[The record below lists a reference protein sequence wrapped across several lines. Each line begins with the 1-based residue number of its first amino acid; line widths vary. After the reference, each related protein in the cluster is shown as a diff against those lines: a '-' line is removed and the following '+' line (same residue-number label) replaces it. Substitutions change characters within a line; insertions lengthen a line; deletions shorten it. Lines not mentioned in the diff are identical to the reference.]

1 MTVCKPLDSNKIYQ
15 FFGNVNL
22 STILENISKYDVSDL
37 KEDNYSVVPL
47 QQKKKR
53 KKNLFKKNS
62 TTVIFLEFSEFFQ
75 NRHKEQLL
83 TNSSGNIK

>member
-1 MTVCKPLDSNKIYQ
+1 MQGYHTIA
-15 FFGNVNL
+15 
-22 STILENISKYDVSDL
+22 ILENISKYDISDL

-47 QQKKKR
+47 QQKKEKK

-75 NRHKEQLL
+75 NRHNEQLL